1 MIAKVPGKEHNR
13 AFAFQEGCMQGRE
26 VIIRYGDGTEQTLPS
41 VTAAVM
47 HLNISASTIRKY
59 GKSGKAV
66 DTKFGEVTIKIVEK
80 E

>member
-1 MIAKVPGKEHNR
+1 MR
-13 AFAFQEGCMQGRE
+13 GRE

-41 VTAAVM
+41 LTAAVM

-59 GKSGKAV
+59 VKSGKAV
-66 DTKFGEVTIKIVEK
+66 DTKYGEVTIKIVGK

>member
-1 MIAKVPGKEHNR
+1 MMTKVPGKEHNR
-13 AFAFQEGCMQGRE
+13 ASAFQEGGMQGRD

-41 VTAAVM
+41 VTAAVI

-66 DTKFGEVTIKIVEK
+66 DTKFGEVTIRIVGK

>member
-1 MIAKVPGKEHNR
+1 M
-13 AFAFQEGCMQGRE
+13 
-26 VIIRYGDGTEQTLPS
+26 LLS

-66 DTKFGEVTIKIVEK
+66 DTKFDEVTIKIVD
-80 E
+80 

>member
-1 MIAKVPGKEHNR
+1 
-13 AFAFQEGCMQGRE
+13 MQGRE

-41 VTAAVM
+41 VIAAVI

>member
-1 MIAKVPGKEHNR
+1 MRGHD
-13 AFAFQEGCMQGRE
+13 
-26 VIIRYGDGTEQTLPS
+26 VIIRYGDGMEQILPS
-41 VTAAVM
+41 VTAAVI

-59 GKSGKAV
+59 AKSRKAV

>member
-13 AFAFQEGCMQGRE
+13 ASAFQEGCMQGRD

-41 VTAAVM
+41 VTAAVI

-66 DTKFGEVTIKIVEK
+66 DTKFGEVTVKIVGK

>member
-1 MIAKVPGKEHNR
+1 MRGHDVFISYV
-13 AFAFQEGCMQGRE
+13 
-26 VIIRYGDGTEQTLPS
+26 DGTEQTLPS

-66 DTKFGEVTIKIVEK
+66 DTKYGEVTVKIVEK